1 MSKSFEVIFKEF
13 ANSETFVMSR
23 GLLED
28 YKRQAAQEERNRIVS
43 VLEEILCV
51 CKHGPHCLND
61 EHLHP
66 ADVLD
71 IIKGENK

>member
-1 MSKSFEVIFKEF
+1 MGKNFEVIYKEF
-13 ANSETFVMSR
+13 MDSETFVVSR
-23 GLLED
+23 ELLED
-28 YKRQAAQEERNRIVS
+28 YKAKAAQEEQDRIVA